1 MRTLFGYLI
10 ALPFAVALFAWNGF
24 ILSKLWAWHVV
35 PALHTPPLSY
45 MQAVGLVIVYSFVT
59 YSPLESAQIDELEGE
74 AAVKGA
80 ARLFLVPGVYLFV
93 GWLLS

>member
-1 MRTLFGYLI
+1 
-10 ALPFAVALFAWNGF
+10 
-24 ILSKLWAWHVV
+24 
-35 PALHTPPLSY
+35 